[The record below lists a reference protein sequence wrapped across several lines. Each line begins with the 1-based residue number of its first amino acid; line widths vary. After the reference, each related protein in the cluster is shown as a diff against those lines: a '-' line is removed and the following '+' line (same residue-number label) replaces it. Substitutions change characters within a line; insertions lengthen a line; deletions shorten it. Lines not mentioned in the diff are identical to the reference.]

1 MNKILLFILITVVLM
16 PQVQAQN
23 CAKID
28 SLNRMWRL
36 VKDKDIKAEIN
47 TLNALVYEYS
57 RDHQGKAA
65 FLAKQALEMAKK
77 AKYDKGV
84 ADALMNNGFIEY
96 QELHHA
102 KTAIA
107 DYQKALK
114 IYKNLQDKQSIM
126 KALEAIADFYYRLG
140 DETSYKNALSTYE
153 QVLDYKKQAK
163 DIAGIS
169 RISEKLGEL
178 YSHLGQYK
186 KAEAILH
193 KAMENEDFL
202 GENSNTARLLLGL
215 YAYID
220 KLQNQAKGES
230 SKNNMSLY
238 IIIGLGALILVL
250 LVALIYLLTQRNKTP
265 EVLNTDTKKDSE
277 TINQ

>member
-1 MNKILLFILITVVLM
+1 MKKILLFILATIILT
-16 PQVQAQN
+16 PFANAQK

-28 SLNRMWRL
+28 SLNRAWRL

-57 RDHQGKAA
+57 RDHQGKAS
-65 FLAKQALEMAKK
+65 FLAKQALEMAQEE
-77 AKYDKGV
+77 KYDKGI

-114 IYKNLQDKQSIM
+114 IYKDLQDDKSIV
-126 KALEAIADFYYRLG
+126 KALEAIADFYYRLA
-140 DETSYKNALSTYE
+140 DETSYKNALNTYQ
-153 QVLDYKKQAK
+153 QVLDYKRRAK

-169 RISEKLGEL
+169 RVSEKLGEL

-186 KAEAILH
+186 KGEEILQ
-193 KAMENEDFL
+193 KAMEHEDFL

-215 YAYID
+215 YAHID
-220 KLQNQAKGES
+220 QLQNKAEGET
-230 SKNNMSLY
+230 SKNNTSLY
-238 IIIGLGALILVL
+238 IIMGLSALAVVLLGALV
-250 LVALIYLLTQRNKTP
+250 YLMMQRNKTQAMIAASQEQDVEP
-265 EVLNTDTKKDSE
+265 VS
-277 TINQ
+277 